1 MCTALAHFLGSQP
14 PQSLHL
20 ECEILLSSYQV
31 IGKSTFCSYLG
42 GQLLL
47 GYRVLA
53 AGKSVLQCPIQ
64 PALPSLL
71 GGMHHTCATIAAV
84 QSQLVEFLKSFKP
97 QFAPR
102 QEGRTWAGVAA
113 DTHRAIYELSPC
125 WFWPFQVYTEK
136 ILKNPDG
143 NLRKKKI
150 KQDTTRMYIP
160 QVKFAYL
167 CLNLEINTTPT
178 SKANEANIAEFA
190 PCLLTSL
197 FGHGKTVFGLFS
209 RTSFRTRK

>member
-71 GGMHHTCATIAAV
+71 RGMHHTCATIAAV
-84 QSQLVEFLKSFKP
+84 QSQLVELLKSFKP

-102 QEGRTWAGVAA
+102 QELQQGQLQTPTGQ
-113 DTHRAIYELSPC
+113 YQLSPC
-125 WFWPFQVYTEK
+125 WFWPFQVYIGK

-178 SKANEANIAEFA
+178 SKANGANIAEFA